1 MNNLAEALLDHN
13 LATRADKV
21 ALRWNDRAWTFRECH
36 VASNRYGNALRHL
49 GVREEDR
56 VLIFLPDVPD
66 FAFAWFGALR
76 IGGVVLMV
84 NPLVPSE
91 DVAYY
96 LRYSRARAVVT
107 TQALADE
114 HAALLDGVPV
124 IAVDRDAARIA
135 AEADTCASGDTT
147 VDDPA
152 VWLFSSGSSG
162 KPKACVHT
170 TGDFLYNI
178 DHYARQVLG
187 IREDDV
193 TLAVPRLFFGY
204 ATGTNL
210 MFPWAVGATTCF
222 YDERPTAE
230 TVLSMVAR
238 FRPTILTNVP
248 TMIHKMLESPD
259 CASADLSSLRLV
271 LSAGEALP
279 AELYRRWVERTGVE
293 ILDGIGSAELFHIYL
308 TNHPGDV
315 RVGTLGRPVPGYTI
329 RLVGPDGQDVARGEI
344 GVLHVRGPSNAVW
357 YHGDRA
363 KSRATF
369 QGEWTVTGDQVRQ
382 DEDGYYVYCGRGDD
396 LVKVGG
402 VYVSPAEVENCLLTH
417 PAVREAAVIGF
428 ERAGLMLT
436 AAFVTTEP
444 PGDGA
449 LARELQEHVKA
460 RLAPHKYP
468 REVRFLDA
476 FPRNDR
482 GKVARAEL
490 RRRIEAET

>member
-1 MNNLAEALLDHN
+1 
-13 LATRADKV
+13 
-21 ALRWNDRAWTFRECH
+21 
-36 VASNRYGNALRHL
+36 
-49 GVREEDR
+49 
-56 VLIFLPDVPD
+56 VLF
-66 FAFAWFGALR
+66 
-76 IGGVVLMV
+76 
-84 NPLVPSE
+84 E
-91 DVAYY
+91 
-96 LRYSRARAVVT
+96 
-107 TQALADE
+107 
-114 HAALLDGVPV
+114 
-124 IAVDRDAARIA
+124 
-135 AEADTCASGDTT
+135 
-147 VDDPA
+147 
-152 VWLFSSGSSG
+152 
-162 KPKACVHT
+162 
-170 TGDFLYNI
+170 NI
-178 DHYARQVLG
+178 
-187 IREDDV
+187 
-193 TLAVPRLFFGY
+193 
-204 ATGTNL
+204 
-210 MFPWAVGATTCF
+210 
-222 YDERPTAE
+222 
-230 TVLSMVAR
+230 AR
-238 FRPTILTNVP
+238 FRPTIVTNVP
-248 TMIHKMLESPD
+248 TMIHRMLEDPA
-259 CASADLSSLRLV
+259 CATADLSSIRLV

-369 QGEWTVTGDQVRQ
+369 QGEWTVTGDQFRQ